1 MSYGAERMQRMERLR
16 LIADIVAAAQ
26 AEDADN
32 RQLGPLPASAVSLDP
47 EFFPLVIGLFT
58 GPETIP
64 DELVDHRWVERI
76 RSA

>member
-1 MSYGAERMQRMERLR
+1 MERLR

-32 RQLGPLPASAVSLDP
+32 RQARRAFAGERLASLDP

-64 DELVDHRWVERI
+64 DELVDWDWVNRI
-76 RSA
+76 RAA